1 MKKTWARNVIAITG
15 GLAGTALGAVAV
27 GTLLWNRATARA
39 VRESL
44 PDAPMGTAK
53 FSPEEL
59 TGLPEPVVRYF
70 NFALTPGQPLIRSA
84 RLEQEGEFRGGLDAP
99 WSPFT
104 AVQHFSAYP
113 RAFVWDASIRM
124 APLLTVRVRDSYIG
138 GTGGMQARMAGVIPI
153 MNQSDRPGL
162 NAGALLRYLA
172 ESAWFPTAL
181 LPAQGIVWEAI
192 DGNTARA
199 TLTDSET
206 TISLDFHF
214 GLKGEIVRVYTPA
227 RFREVNGEDVPTP
240 WEGAFGD
247 YERVEGVM
255 VPKQGEVAWILPEGR
270 LTYWR
275 GRIRGVHFES

>member
-1 MKKTWARNVIAITG
+1 
-15 GLAGTALGAVAV
+15 
-27 GTLLWNRATARA
+27 
-39 VRESL
+39 
-44 PDAPMGTAK
+44 
-53 FSPEEL
+53 
-59 TGLPEPVVRYF
+59 
-70 NFALTPGQPLIRSA
+70 
-84 RLEQEGEFRGGLDAP
+84 
-99 WSPFT
+99 
-104 AVQHFSAYP
+104 
-113 RAFVWDASIRM
+113 M